1 MVTGDK
7 GDDVY
12 PGLGPPMEVIPYVL
26 LDYIDGMRITEFIY
40 LEIV

>member
-1 MVTGDK
+1 MVTGEE

-12 PGLGPPMEVIPYVL
+12 PGSGLPIEVIPYVL
-26 LDYIDGMRITEFIY
+26 LVYIDGVRVTELIY